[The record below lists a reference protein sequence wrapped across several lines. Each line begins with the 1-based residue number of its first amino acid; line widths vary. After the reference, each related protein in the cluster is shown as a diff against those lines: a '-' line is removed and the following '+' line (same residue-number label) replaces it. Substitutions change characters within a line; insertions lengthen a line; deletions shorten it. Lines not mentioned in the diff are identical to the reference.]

1 MTIPDHDHL
10 VASAIPR
17 APGAASQVRFQVLGL
32 LCLLT
37 FILYLDRICIGQAAS
52 AIRQDLELSHTAMGF
67 VLAAFTI
74 AYGLFE
80 VPTGRWGD
88 RYGSR
93 GVLTRIVLWWSA
105 FTALTGAATGLV
117 MLLVVRFLF
126 GAGEA
131 GALPNAA
138 RVLSRWF
145 PAGARGIAQGT
156 VITSALVGGAVSPV
170 VTQSL
175 LSAVGWRWS
184 FVLLG
189 VPGVLWAVFFY
200 WWFRDDP
207 AQHSAVNE
215 QERQY
220 IQGDVAPSASAEP
233 HPPVPWRQVL
243 TSANIWLLGGV
254 ISCGAFT
261 TYLFFSW
268 YPTYLKEARAVTP
281 MASGWLASMVLA
293 GGAIGSTAGG
303 YLSDWLVRL
312 TGNRRWSRRAI
323 GSVSMGSGAVA
334 MVASI
339 YCDSPWLAVACTT
352 WASLGVHLQLA
363 SWWEAVTEI
372 SGKHLGTLFG
382 LMNSLGVPGAVL
394 SQLFLGRFV
403 DWLGELGY
411 EGRAQWDPAFYIY
424 GSVLFC
430 GVLCWLGVDPTRPVV
445 REPSFSPSRDQVSER
460 E

>member
-1 MTIPDHDHL
+1 MTFSGDDRISESP
-10 VASAIPR
+10 ITKTR
-17 APGAASQVRFQVLGL
+17 GAATRVRYRVLAL

-52 AIRQDLELSHTAMGF
+52 SIETDLGISHTAMGF
-67 VLAAFTI
+67 VLAAFTV

-80 VPTGRWGD
+80 VPTGHWGD

-138 RVLSRWF
+138 RVVSRWF
-145 PAGARGIAQGT
+145 PGGSRGAAQGII
-156 VITSALVGGAVSPV
+156 ITSALVGGAVSPV

-175 LSAVGWRWS
+175 LGALGWRWT

-189 VPGVLWAVFFY
+189 VPGCLWAAFFY

-207 AQHSAVNE
+207 ARHRAVNE
-215 QERQY
+215 QEREY
-220 IQGDVAPSASAEP
+220 IKAGTAPYALAIY

-254 ISCGAFT
+254 VSCGAFT
-261 TYLFFSW
+261 TYMFFSW

-281 MASGWLASMVLA
+281 ELSGWLASMVLA
-293 GGAIGSTAGG
+293 GGAVGSTVGG
-303 YLSDWLVRL
+303 YFSDWLVRF

-323 GSVSMGSGAVA
+323 GCVSLGSAALA
-334 MVASI
+334 MMASI
-339 YCDSPWLAVACTT
+339 HCNSPWLAAGCTT
-352 WASLGVHLQLA
+352 LACLSVHLQLA

-382 LMNSLGVPGAVL
+382 LMNSLGVPGAVA

-403 DWLGELGY
+403 DVLGELGY
-411 EGRAQWDPAFYIY
+411 VGRAQWDPAFYIY
-424 GSVLFC
+424 GTVLLV
-430 GVLCWLGVDPTRPVV
+430 GALCWLLIDTTKPVV
-445 REPSFSPSRDQVSER
+445 RGETQPRKE
-460 E
+460 EG

>member
-1 MTIPDHDHL
+1 
-10 VASAIPR
+10 
-17 APGAASQVRFQVLGL
+17 VRYRVLAL

-52 AIRQDLELSHTAMGF
+52 SIETDLGISHTAMGF
-67 VLAAFTI
+67 VLAAFTV

-80 VPTGRWGD
+80 VPTGHWGD

-138 RVLSRWF
+138 RVVSRWF
-145 PAGARGIAQGT
+145 PAGSRGSAQGI
-156 VITSALVGGAVSPV
+156 VITSALIGGAVSPV

-175 LSAVGWRWS
+175 LDALGWRLT
-184 FVLLG
+184 FALLG
-189 VPGVLWAVFFY
+189 VPGLLWAVFFY
-200 WWFRDDP
+200 WWFRDNP
-207 AQHSAVNE
+207 GAHGAVNE
-215 QERQY
+215 LEREY
-220 IQGDVAPSASAEP
+220 IKAGTAPYALAIH

-268 YPTYLKEARAVTP
+268 YPTYLKEARALP
-281 MASGWLASMVLA
+281 PGLSGWLASLVLA
-293 GGAIGSTAGG
+293 GGAVGSTFGG
-303 YLSDWLVRL
+303 YLSDALVRY
-312 TGNRRWSRRAI
+312 TGNRRWSRRVI
-323 GSVSMGSGAVA
+323 GCVALGSAALA

-339 YCDSPWLAVACTT
+339 HCDSPWLAAGWTT
-352 WASLGVHLQLA
+352 WACLSVHLQLA

-382 LMNSLGVPGAVL
+382 LMNSLGVPGAIA

-403 DWLGELGY
+403 DELGERGY
-411 EGRAQWDPAFYIY
+411 CGRAQWDPAFYVY
-424 GSVLFC
+424 GTVLLL
-430 GVLCWLGVDPTRPVV
+430 GVLCWLRVDTTKPVV
-445 REPSFSPSRDQVSER
+445 RGDAPPR
-460 E
+460 EEEG

>member
-1 MTIPDHDHL
+1 MAFSDRDRI
-10 VASAIPR
+10 SE
-17 APGAASQVRFQVLGL
+17 APFTWGQGAATWVRYQVLAL

-52 AIRQDLELSHTAMGF
+52 SIEEELQLSHTEMGF
-67 VLAAFTI
+67 VLAAFTV

-80 VPTGRWGD
+80 VPTGHWGD

-105 FTALTGAATGLV
+105 FTALTGTATSLV
-117 MLLVVRFLF
+117 ELLVVRFLF

-138 RVLSRWF
+138 RVVSRWF
-145 PAGARGIAQGT
+145 PAGSRGAAQGI

-170 VTQSL
+170 LTQL
-175 LSAVGWRWS
+175 LLAAVGWRWS

-189 VPGVLWAVFFY
+189 VPGLLWALFFY

-207 AQHSAVNE
+207 ATHSAVNE
-215 QERQY
+215 RERQY
-220 IQGDVAPSASAEP
+220 IKAGAAQPALAQQ
-233 HPPVPWRQVL
+233 HPPVPWGQVL

-261 TYLFFSW
+261 TYMFFSW
-268 YPTYLKEARAVTP
+268 YPTYLKEARAVSP
-281 MASGWLASMVLA
+281 SDSGWLASMVLA
-293 GGAIGSTAGG
+293 GGALGSTVGG
-303 YLSDWLVRL
+303 YVSDWMVGY

-323 GSVSMGSGAVA
+323 GCCALGSAALA
-334 MVASI
+334 MAASI
-339 YCDSPWLAVACTT
+339 QCDSPLLAAGFTT
-352 WASLGVHLQLA
+352 WACLSVHLQLA

-382 LMNSLGVPGAVL
+382 LMNSLGVPGAIL
-394 SQLFLGRFV
+394 SQLFYGRFV
-403 DWLGELGY
+403 DWLGGLGY
-411 EGRAQWDPAFYIY
+411 AGRAQWDPAFYIY
-424 GSVLFC
+424 SIVLLI
-430 GVLCWLGVDPTRPVV
+430 GVFCWLFVDTTKSVV
-445 REPSFSPSRDQVSER
+445 RGPS
-460 E
+460 